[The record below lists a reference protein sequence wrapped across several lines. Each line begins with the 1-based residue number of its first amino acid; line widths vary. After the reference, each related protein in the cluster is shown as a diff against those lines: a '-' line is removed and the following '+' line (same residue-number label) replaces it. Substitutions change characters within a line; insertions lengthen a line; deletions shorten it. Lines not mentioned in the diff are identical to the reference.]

1 MIQSVAESLNSVVS
15 SFKIQEKENT
25 MADNKN
31 KSVEK
36 TKESVPPKP
45 PAVEE
50 LSESDVEKVAGGVGQ
65 AMSPHNKE

>member
-1 MIQSVAESLNSVVS
+1 
-15 SFKIQEKENT
+15 

-36 TKESVPPKP
+36 TKESVPPKA

-50 LSESDVEKVAGGVGQ
+50 LSESDVEKVAGG
-65 AMSPHNKE
+65 AATEIPHRMS